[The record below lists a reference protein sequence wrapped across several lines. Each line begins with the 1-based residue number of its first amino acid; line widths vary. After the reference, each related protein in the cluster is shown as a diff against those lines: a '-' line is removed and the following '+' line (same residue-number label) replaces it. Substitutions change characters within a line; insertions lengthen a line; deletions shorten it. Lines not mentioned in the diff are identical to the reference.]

1 MPDRLP
7 QKLSEVLEL
16 FDSMTSPEERVPLL
30 LDYAEQFREVP
41 PSISTRP
48 FPDDH
53 LVKFCESEAYVW
65 VIPHDGR
72 LTLHFAIG
80 NPSGVSAKA
89 LAAILE
95 KTLSGATPEEI
106 ASIPDDIV
114 SRVFRQNISM
124 GKGMGLMSIVQT
136 VKALASHYAKSPVSQ
151 VA

>member
-53 LVKFCESEAYVW
+53 LVKFC
-65 VIPHDGR
+65 
-72 LTLHFAIG
+72 
-80 NPSGVSAKA
+80 
-89 LAAILE
+89 
-95 KTLSGATPEEI
+95 
-106 ASIPDDIV
+106 
-114 SRVFRQNISM
+114 
-124 GKGMGLMSIVQT
+124 
-136 VKALASHYAKSPVSQ
+136 
-151 VA
+151 